1 MNDLD
6 KAYNKYVNNHI
17 TVQNDILTL
26 NDEAVTDYCEID
38 SNLRNITIPE
48 GYKTAGVMADN
59 NVKKIYFK
67 INKFSQETDLSQLD
81 IYINYQNG
89 NNEADRYKVLD
100 KQIEGDYI
108 IFSWLISSFATK
120 YKGTIK
126 FIICMNNENNI
137 HWNSTLATL
146 NVLEGLETDEAIADQ
161 NPDTIEEILKRLND
175 LEENGDTGD
184 IDINSQKATFEIAE
198 TRENI
203 KTGETIAT
211 IFGKIKKYFTDLKT
225 VAFTGSY
232 NDLSN
237 KPDIP
242 EAYTLPQANEN
253 QLGGIKAKAKTT
265 EDNEVA
271 ISSDGK
277 LYANSVSQEQVNTAI
292 NGLLEDGSLANMTI
306 KDDSIEVKK
315 LKGLEYEYQ
324 GGLNQINPDDFTD
337 GYRLDSS
344 TGELISNEGYRVS
357 NTMAIGDS
365 KYYLARS
372 TDWDGNTYVVFY
384 GADDEFI
391 SSVRYGQNS
400 NGIYGEIPTGASYA
414 KACYKIAY
422 TPLIIFDKSEID
434 SNIYWSSLVYR
445 YINNPFGD
453 TYTNY
458 IQKYFK
464 DQSISLK
471 AINGVGAK
479 MYNLFSNVKDETANE
494 VIIPIKEKYYIYNL
508 SNTKIPNGSYQ
519 FKALCKN
526 KEVKLLSQ
534 SYIDSMAYREV
545 TLTDI
550 DNVVYVIFTN
560 VSLTEDQLS
569 NLMISERND
578 LEEYHSY
585 GEYYFEPTNEVKKF
599 VQSAQQ
605 DIVKQY
611 NGGVMLTIGD
621 SYTAYMNSVFSD
633 FAEKHGLVQDN
644 RGVASSTIAG
654 DLSGSVGYQPFWNRI
669 DTVISEYTTGHSI
682 NEVTYNLEDVKLI
695 TFMGGAND
703 WDTVNEATNRLGN
716 GVNTTDKNTLYG
728 ALNYCFNALLKN
740 FPNADIVCI
749 LQPTN
754 YVNTVPTTEDAA
766 KNVGFES
773 LAQVQVMDDAQY
785 SVYKMQ
791 RKERIVR
798 TMAEQYSIPVCDCC
812 FEWFNPCNPNDAE
825 KYWSSDKLHL
835 NADGHHAIIDKLEK
849 TVNNLPFNRN

>member
-1 MNDLD
+1 MSDLT
-6 KAYNKYVNNHI
+6 KVR
-17 TVQNDILTL
+17 VQLLNTETSEVIEDVDVLTSAG
-26 NDEAVTDYCEID
+26 AVTFSDGKSLQQKVDDNEIGGGTTDY
-38 SNLRNITIPE
+38 
-48 GYKTAGVMADN
+48 
-59 NVKKIYFK
+59 
-67 INKFSQETDLSQLD
+67 TDM
-81 IYINYQNG
+81 
-89 NNEADRYKVLD
+89 
-100 KQIEGDYI
+100 
-108 IFSWLISSFATK
+108 T
-120 YKGTIK
+120 
-126 FIICMNNENNI
+126 
-137 HWNSTLATL
+137 
-146 NVLEGLETDEAIADQ
+146 
-161 NPDTIEEILKRLND
+161 
-175 LEENGDTGD
+175 
-184 IDINSQKATFEIAE
+184 
-198 TRENI
+198 
-203 KTGETIAT
+203 
-211 IFGKIKKYFTDLKT
+211 
-225 VAFTGSY
+225 
-232 NDLSN
+232 N
-237 KPDIP
+237 KPQIGGV
-242 EAYTLPQANEN
+242 ELSGNKTLDDLNIQAKGNYLTSVPQASANV
-253 QLGGIKAKAKTT
+253 LGGIKAKAKTT

-271 ISSDGK
+271 IGSDGK
-277 LYANSVSQEQVNTAI
+277 LYANSASQEQVNTAI

-365 KYYLARS
+365 KYYLAKS

-391 SSVRYGQNS
+391 SSVRYGQNG

-422 TPLIIFDKSEID
+422 TPLIIFDKSEIN
-434 SNIYWSSLVYR
+434 SNIYWGSLVYR

-508 SNTKIPNGSYQ
+508 SNMTIPNGSYQ

-526 KEVKLLSQ
+526 KEVKILSQ

-550 DNVVYVIFTN
+550 DNVVCVIFTN

-703 WDTVNEATNRLGN
+703 WDTVNETTNRLGN

-754 YVNTVPTTEDAA
+754 YVNTVPTTEGVA

>member
-1 MNDLD
+1 MEPILMGNE
-6 KAYNKYVNNHI
+6 
-17 TVQNDILTL
+17 ILTIDADTRTIEVPGDFL
-26 NDEAVTDYCEID
+26 LGVETDNDAERVEFQCPKVVGDNLDLTQYHIYIHYQNAKGEKGKYLCDDIQD
-38 SNLRNITIPE
+38 SGENIT
-48 GYKTAGVMADN
+48 
-59 NVKKIYFK
+59 
-67 INKFSQETDLSQLD
+67 
-81 IYINYQNG
+81 
-89 NNEADRYKVLD
+89 
-100 KQIEGDYI
+100 
-108 IFSWLISSFATK
+108 FSWLLSQK
-120 YKGTIK
+120 VVLYKGQTKFLVCAKKTQEDTIV
-126 FIICMNNENNI
+126 
-137 HWNSTLATL
+137 WNTTLASG
-146 NVLEGLETDEAIADQ
+146 NVLEGLDVDEAIVQQ
-161 NPDTIEEILKRLND
+161 NDDVIEQILLK
-175 LEENGDTGD
+175 LEQIESGGGTGD
-184 IDINSQKATFEIAE
+184 INNAKVTFTEAEERTNIESQE
-198 TRENI
+198 TMS
-203 KTGETIAT
+203 TT
-211 IFGKIKKYFTDLKT
+211 FGKIKKWFTDLKT
-225 VAFTGSY
+225 VAFSGSY

-271 ISSDGK
+271 IGSDGK
-277 LYANSVSQEQVNTAI
+277 LYANSTSQEQVNTAI
-292 NGLLEDGSLANMTI
+292 NGLLEDGSLANMII

-344 TGELISNEGYRVS
+344 TGELISNEKYRVS
-357 NTMAIGDS
+357 NIMAIGDS
-365 KYYLARS
+365 KYYLAKS
-372 TDWDGNTYVVFY
+372 TDWDGNTYIVFY

-391 SSVRYGQNS
+391 SSVRYGQNG

-422 TPLIIFDKSEID
+422 TPLIIFDKSEIN
-434 SNIYWSSLVYR
+434 SNIYWGSLVYR

-508 SNTKIPNGSYQ
+508 SNTIIPNGSYQ

-526 KEVKLLSQ
+526 KEVKTLSQ
-534 SYIDSMAYREV
+534 SFIDSMGYREV

-550 DNVVYVIFTN
+550 DNVVCVIFTN

-578 LEEYHSY
+578 LEKYHSY
-585 GEYYFEPTNEVKKF
+585 GEYYFEPTNEVKEF

-669 DTVISEYTTGHSI
+669 DTVISEYTTGYSI

-703 WDTVNEATNRLGN
+703 WDTVNETTNRLGN

>member
-1 MNDLD
+1 MEPILMGNE
-6 KAYNKYVNNHI
+6 
-17 TVQNDILTL
+17 ILTIDADTRTIEVPGDFL
-26 NDEAVTDYCEID
+26 LGVETDNDAERVEFQCPKVVGDNLELTQYHIYIHYQNAKGEKGKYLCEDIED
-38 SNLRNITIPE
+38 GGENIT
-48 GYKTAGVMADN
+48 
-59 NVKKIYFK
+59 
-67 INKFSQETDLSQLD
+67 
-81 IYINYQNG
+81 
-89 NNEADRYKVLD
+89 
-100 KQIEGDYI
+100 
-108 IFSWLISSFATK
+108 FSWLLSQKAVL
-120 YKGTIK
+120 YKGQTKFLVCAKKTQEDTIV
-126 FIICMNNENNI
+126 
-137 HWNSTLATL
+137 WNTTLASG
-146 NVLEGLETDEAIADQ
+146 NVLEGLDVDEDIVQQ
-161 NPDTIEEILKRLND
+161 NDDVIEQILLK
-175 LEENGDTGD
+175 LEQIESSGGTGD
-184 IDINSQKATFEIAE
+184 INNAKVTFTEAEERTNIESQE
-198 TRENI
+198 TMS
-203 KTGETIAT
+203 TM
-211 IFGKIKKYFTDLKT
+211 FGKIKKWFTDLKT

-265 EDNEVA
+265 EDNEIA
-271 ISSDGK
+271 IGSDGK
-277 LYANSVSQEQVNTAI
+277 LYANSASQEQVNTAI

-357 NTMAIGDS
+357 NIMAIGDS

-391 SSVRYGQNS
+391 SSVRYGQNGS
-400 NGIYGEIPTGASYA
+400 GIYGEIPTGASYA

-422 TPLIIFDKSEID
+422 TSLIIFDKSEIN
-434 SNIYWSSLVYR
+434 SNIYWGSLVYR

-526 KEVKLLSQ
+526 KEVKTLSRLF
-534 SYIDSMAYREV
+534 IDSMGYREV

-550 DNVVYVIFTN
+550 DNVVCVIFTN

-578 LEEYHSY
+578 LEKYHSY
-585 GEYYFEPTNEVKKF
+585 GEYYFEPTNEVKEF

-669 DTVISEYTTGHSI
+669 DTVISEYTTGYSI

-703 WDTVNEATNRLGN
+703 WDTVNETTNRLGN